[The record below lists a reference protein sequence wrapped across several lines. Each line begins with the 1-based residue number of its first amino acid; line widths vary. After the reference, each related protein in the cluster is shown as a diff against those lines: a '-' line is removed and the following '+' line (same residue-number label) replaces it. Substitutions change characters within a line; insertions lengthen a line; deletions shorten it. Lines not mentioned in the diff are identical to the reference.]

1 MLILHL
7 DNQAWKSKILVF
19 QVLDFLVVAFNY
31 IAQSSS
37 VTDAQC
43 CHKN

>member
-1 MLILHL
+1 MIILDL
-7 DNQAWKSKILVF
+7 DNQAWKNKILVF
-19 QVLDFLVVAFNY
+19 QVLDFLVIAFNY
-31 IAQSSS
+31 ISQSLS